1 MDIINEIKNNILVI
15 NITHIPKE
23 VLTLIGIN
31 LVYNHGDFIE
41 IKIDSEEQLKEV
53 MYEKI

>member
-15 NITHIPKE
+15 NITHSPKE
-23 VLTLIGIN
+23 VLTLTGIN

-53 MYEKI
+53 MYE